1 MFFANG
7 NLDKNRWETND
18 NDNYYVGE
26 DGVAVTGKNT
36 IDGKEYTF
44 DENGKFV
51 RGSFVEE
58 VVKDKKGKDVTITR
72 YYTAGGSYAL
82 MWQEID
88 GNLYYF
94 QNSGKEMGRMLS
106 GGQWIITTR
115 GKNTKRTYTFAK
127 DGKLTV
133 GAFEDELDSDGNV
146 KGTRYY
152 WGENYVTGEVEIKGK
167 MYKFDENGYMVK
179 EPETTTDT
187 TTEPATT
194 EPTTTTEKPTTPA
207 TTTQK
212 PTTQKPTNVVT
223 TQKLG
228 KASVAKKSAKRV
240 SKKKISLMVKKVN
253 KANGYQVRV
262 YKTKKNANN
271 NKKALVTYTKKVVK
285 ANKNAVTIKVTSKKF
300 KNKKTLYARVRAFR
314 KVGKNT
320 SYGKWSKPVKIK
332 NK

>member
-1 MFFANG
+1 M
-7 NLDKNRWETND
+7 NLRLKLT
-18 NDNYYVGE
+18 
-26 DGVAVTGKNT
+26 KS
-36 IDGKEYTF
+36 YTF
-44 DENGKFV
+44 NMN
-51 RGSFVEE
+51 SFVEE

-152 WGENYVTGEVEIKGK
+152 WGDNYVTGEVEIKGK
-167 MYKFDENGYMVK
+167 KYKFDENGYMVK

-212 PTTQKPTNVVT
+212 PTTQKPTTKKPTTVVT

-228 KASVAKKSAKRV
+228 KASVAFHRKHS
-240 SKKKISLMVKKVN
+240 
-253 KANGYQVRV
+253 
-262 YKTKKNANN
+262 
-271 NKKALVTYTKKVVK
+271 
-285 ANKNAVTIKVTSKKF
+285 
-300 KNKKTLYARVRAFR
+300 FR
-314 KVGKNT
+314 
-320 SYGKWSKPVKIK
+320 Y
-332 NK
+332 

>member
-1 MFFANG
+1 
-7 NLDKNRWETND
+7 
-18 NDNYYVGE
+18 
-26 DGVAVTGKNT
+26 
-36 IDGKEYTF
+36 
-44 DENGKFV
+44 
-51 RGSFVEE
+51 
-58 VVKDKKGKDVTITR
+58 
-72 YYTAGGSYAL
+72 

-133 GAFEDELDSDGNV
+133 GAFENELDSDGNV

-300 KNKKTLYARVRAFR
+300 KNKKTLRSEERR
-314 KVGKNT
+314 VGKECR
-320 SYGKWSKPVKIK
+320 SRCSPYH
-332 NK
+332 

>member
-1 MFFANG
+1 MQLTARNIGYMVKLGSSAFVTELSIAFMMFLG
-7 NLDKNRWETND
+7 N
-18 NDNYYVGE
+18 YVFISHLGE

-133 GAFEDELDSDGNV
+133 G
-146 KGTRYY
+146 
-152 WGENYVTGEVEIKGK
+152 
-167 MYKFDENGYMVK
+167 
-179 EPETTTDT
+179 
-187 TTEPATT
+187 
-194 EPTTTTEKPTTPA
+194 
-207 TTTQK
+207 
-212 PTTQKPTNVVT
+212 
-223 TQKLG
+223 
-228 KASVAKKSAKRV
+228 
-240 SKKKISLMVKKVN
+240 ISG
-253 KANGYQVRV
+253 A
-262 YKTKKNANN
+262 
-271 NKKALVTYTKKVVK
+271 
-285 ANKNAVTIKVTSKKF
+285 
-300 KNKKTLYARVRAFR
+300 
-314 KVGKNT
+314 
-320 SYGKWSKPVKIK
+320 
-332 NK
+332 

>member
-1 MFFANG
+1 MITSI
-7 NLDKNRWETND
+7 W
-18 NDNYYVGE
+18 Y
-26 DGVAVTGKNT
+26 T

-152 WGENYVTGEVEIKGK
+152 WGDNYVTGEVEIKGK
-167 MYKFDENGYMVK
+167 KYKFDENGYMVK

-212 PTTQKPTNVVT
+212 PTTQKPTTKKPTTVVT

-262 YKTKKNANN
+262 YTTKKNANN
-271 NKKALVTYTKKVVK
+271 NKKALVTCTKKVVK

-300 KNKKTLYARVRAFR
+300 KNKKTFIC
-314 KVGKNT
+314 K
-320 SYGKWSKPVKIK
+320 
-332 NK
+332 